1 MGERK
6 FTKGLGRPGMA
17 AQLRETVSQVVR
29 DSSNNVS
36 LSFVQFFPTLKFQIY
51 NNR

>member
-29 DSSNNVS
+29 DNSNNVS
-36 LSFVQFFPTLKFQIY
+36 FKLVNLFNIY
-51 NNR
+51 IHNF

>member
-6 FTKGLGRPGMA
+6 FTKGLGWPGMA

-29 DSSNNVS
+29 DSSNNVRLTNFLVS
-36 LSFVQFFPTLKFQIY
+36 S
-51 NNR
+51 

>member
-1 MGERK
+1 MAERK

-29 DSSNNVS
+29 DNSNSVRFDERN
-36 LSFVQFFPTLKFQIY
+36 LFIEL
-51 NNR
+51 

>member
-36 LSFVQFFPTLKFQIY
+36 LNFIIFSNTFNFNKY
-51 NNR
+51 